1 MDVFNGWE
9 VVYERTDNATQ
20 CWCEAGVGKYERGA
34 GIVQECHWLLSGVG
48 YAELP
53 RFTFIYGRIL
63 ALASVLTKRLALI
76 LQNPLFFTSFFRRS
90 TLASLAFCKNIANN
104 WRSYSVSTK
113 KETSFFVLCSTF
125 RNFAAIRTSFA
136 HHHGVGNVATKPLRN

>member
-1 MDVFNGWE
+1 MSSK
-9 VVYERTDNATQ
+9 ERRWYMN
-20 CWCEAGVGKYERGA
+20 ELIMPHNAGVKRVLESMKEVLALYKNVTGCYRA
-34 GIVQECHWLLSGVG
+34 LVTRSFPV
-48 YAELP
+48 LP
-53 RFTFIYGRIL
+53 YIYGRIL

>member
-1 MDVFNGWE
+1 MSSVSFRLLRSGRKILIRLDVIKGKE

-90 TLASLAFCKNIANN
+90 TLASLAFCKNIANKLAKLL
-104 WRSYSVSTK
+104 RLGIK
-113 KETSFFVLCSTF
+113 KIKIFCSALDF
-125 RNFAAIRTSFA
+125 S
-136 HHHGVGNVATKPLRN
+136 